1 MEKVIWVRRQN
12 EREEIIMPREE
23 GACGESRGNVKKNMK
38 LGRGLRAD
46 VVENMD

>member
-23 GACGESRGNVKKNMK
+23 GACGESRGNVKKT
-38 LGRGLRAD
+38 
-46 VVENMD
+46 